1 MAYDGVQV
9 EITSAATTPAEVE
22 VPQGA
27 ANFTITIYP
36 VTSAEVFT
44 SATAGTAALTMK
56 AAGSNVYETVY
67 QSDGTTAVSIDLTAT
82 SPASVTLTNTAAR
95 YFKATP
101 SALAG
106 GSAAG
111 IRLAVASE

>member
-1 MAYDGVQV
+1 MAYDGVKV
-9 EITSAATTPAEVE
+9 EITANTTAAAEVE
-22 VPQGA
+22 VPQGSS
-27 ANFTITIYP
+27 NFTITIYA
-36 VTSAEVFT
+36 VTAAEAFA

-82 SPASVTLTNTAAR
+82 SPASVTLTNTAAK

-101 SALAG
+101 SSLAG